1 MARRNLAP
9 NWKEL
14 FLDALRQ
21 GHTVVAAAQRAGI
34 SRRTAYLYRQ
44 TSPKFAEEW
53 NDAIAEGLDH
63 LMEIARARALDPT
76 DKASAALLMFLIR
89 HRLRTL
95 GQMMD
100 DDIIVE

>member
-14 FLDALRQ
+14 FLDALRH